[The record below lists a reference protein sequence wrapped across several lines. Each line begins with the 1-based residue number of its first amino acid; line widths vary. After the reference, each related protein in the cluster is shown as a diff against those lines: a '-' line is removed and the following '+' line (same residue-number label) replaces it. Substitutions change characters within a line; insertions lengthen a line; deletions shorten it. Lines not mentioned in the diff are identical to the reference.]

1 MARPIK
7 VESEPKVETQING
20 VLENKVST
28 LEMEVELL
36 KERITELETKVVK
49 KATPLK
55 SINKVEDFNGESET
69 KPYDD
74 NKLRLNDLDKLTS
87 AKNAIKILP
96 PNLVVEGR
104 HTKENIGAICGFIVT
119 EEMMELLYES

>member
-7 VESEPKVETQING
+7 VEQEVKVEAKTDS

-28 LEMEVELL
+28 LELEIEIL

-69 KPYDD
+69 KPYED
-74 NKLRLNDLDKLTS
+74 NKLRLNALDKLTS

>member
-7 VESEPKVETQING
+7 VEQEVKVEAKTDS

-74 NKLRLNDLDKLTS
+74 NKLRLNALDKLTS

>member
-7 VESEPKVETQING
+7 VEQEVKVEAKTDS

-28 LEMEVELL
+28 LELEIEIL

-74 NKLRLNDLDKLTS
+74 NKLRLNALDKLTS

-96 PNLVVEGR
+96 PNLMIEGR

>member
-7 VESEPKVETQING
+7 VEQEVKVEAKTDS

-49 KATPLK
+49 KPTPLK

-74 NKLRLNDLDKLTS
+74 NKLRLNALDKLTS

>member
-7 VESEPKVETQING
+7 VEQEVKVEAKTDS

-28 LEMEVELL
+28 LELEIEIL

-49 KATPLK
+49 KPTPLK

-74 NKLRLNDLDKLTS
+74 NKLRLNALDKLTS

-96 PNLVVEGR
+96 PNLMVEGR